1 MKDFLQHYNMKISV
15 LSPVYIGSGEKIGK
29 KEYIYLPRT
38 HRVIIPDM
46 EKMYAGL
53 RKTHSEKEYV
63 DYMLKDG
70 RYGLEVWLKQNG
82 YKEKDFQAWAR
93 YELDAGDRIAEDTRG
108 RNQKPMEIM
117 SFIKDAYGL
126 PYVPGS
132 SLKGMI
138 RTALLAYEIRHNRG
152 NFSDIKD
159 QIQKN
164 APVCKSKNRTA
175 HLSGETKKLETRAFH
190 TLTKDGKNISN
201 AVNCN
206 LSGLIVSDSRP
217 VDLKQL
223 TLSQKIDYT
232 LDGKEKPLPLMRETL
247 IPGTEIYFEISI
259 DRDLCPYNIETILQA
274 LDEFQENCYRYFYSR
289 FKRGKNEA
297 GIVWLGGGCGYLSK
311 TVIYPLFGKDAVKVV
326 DQIYRNTLGPNYN
339 THKHNR
345 DVSLNLAPHVCKCTR
360 YKGELYDMGMGR
372 IELLNP

>member
-15 LSPVYIGSGEKIGK
+15 LSPVYIGSGETIGK

-339 THKHNR
+339 IHKHNR

-372 IELLNP
+372 IELLNL

>member
-15 LSPVYIGSGEKIGK
+15 LSPVHIGSGEKIGK

-138 RTALLAYEIRHNRG
+138 RTALLAYEIRRNRG

-164 APVCKSKNRTA
+164 APVRKSKNRTA

-190 TLTKDGKNISN
+190 TLTKDEKNLSN

-259 DRDLCPYNIETILQA
+259 DRDRCPYNIETILQA

-339 THKHNR
+339 IHKHNR